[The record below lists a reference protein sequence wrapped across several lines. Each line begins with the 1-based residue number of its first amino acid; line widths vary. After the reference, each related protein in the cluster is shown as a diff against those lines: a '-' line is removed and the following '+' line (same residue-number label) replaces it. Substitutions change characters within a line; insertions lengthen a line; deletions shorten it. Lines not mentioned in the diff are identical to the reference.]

1 MPLLSSSR
9 SDTPPPDLAVL
20 LPAALLV
27 LSSTVIRGGNRYAAL
42 MVIEWL
48 AVAVL
53 VVLGL
58 KALLGGRFAATGG
71 GWRRAGVW
79 ALVLALPLIGLIQL
93 LPLPAD
99 TWLGLP
105 GRALYAPVVALDPS
119 GARPL
124 SLTPDNTALSLLAA
138 LPVVA
143 AFLLPFSAS
152 EASTRLILRL
162 WIAVAACQ
170 AALGLLQI
178 GGFSAL
184 YFDERIKSG
193 VMGSFANKNHF
204 GNFLMLLLPAVV
216 LEAYGPESR
225 RSGRSAHGAQQWPW
239 VVLLFVLIAALLSS
253 LSRAAIAIGLL
264 TLLASAFLL
273 PQRQR
278 LRDGVFRAL
287 LATAGLVALALVAGG
302 LDWLDRFDASVLGT
316 DAAFRRLNRDLTWAA
331 ALDVW
336 PVGAGLGSFATVF
349 PHYQAEV
356 FSYYFVEHA
365 HSDFLQWLME
375 TGLPGLLVAA
385 LALALVAARVVTLVR
400 DRAGAGR
407 WREADRVSVAAGLGL
422 LALALHAWVDFPLHI
437 PANAMLGAFLLGVLL
452 RSAPPGPPTDSNP

>member
-1 MPLLSSSR
+1 MPLLSR
-9 SDTPPPDLAVL
+9 NPTDAPPTDLAVL

-27 LSSTVIRGGNRYAAL
+27 LSSTLIRGGNRYAAL

-53 VVLGL
+53 LVIGL
-58 KALLGGRFAATGG
+58 KALLGERVDATGG
-71 GWRRAGVW
+71 GWRRVGVW
-79 ALVLALPLIGLIQL
+79 ALVLALPVIGLLQL
-93 LPLPAD
+93 LPLPAE

-105 GRALYAPVVALDPS
+105 GRALYAPVVALDP
-119 GARPL
+119 GVRPL

-138 LPVVA
+138 LPIAA

-152 EASTRLILRL
+152 EATTRRILRL

-178 GGFSAL
+178 GGFAAL
-184 YFDERIKSG
+184 YFDERVKSG

-204 GNFLMLLLPAVV
+204 ANFLMLLLPAVV
-216 LEAYGPESR
+216 LEAYGQESR
-225 RSGRSAHGAQQWPW
+225 RSGRSPRGGQPW
-239 VVLLFVLIAALLSS
+239 LWTVLLFGLIAALMSS

-273 PQRQR
+273 PPRQR
-278 LRDGVFRAL
+278 LRNGVFRAL
-287 LATAGLVALALVAGG
+287 LATAALVALALVAGG
-302 LDWLDRFDASVLGT
+302 LDWLDRFDASVLGA

-331 ALDVW
+331 ALDFW
-336 PVGAGLGSFATVF
+336 PLGAGLGSFATVF
-349 PHYQAEV
+349 PRYQAEV

-365 HSDFLQWLME
+365 HSDFLQWLLE
-375 TGLPGLLVAA
+375 TGLPGLLLAA
-385 LALALVAARVVTLVR
+385 LALALVAARVAALA
-400 DRAGAGR
+400 RARATAGQ
-407 WREADRVSVAAGLGL
+407 WREGERISVAAGLGV

-437 PANAMLGAFLLGVLL
+437 PANAMLGAFLLGAWL
-452 RSAPPGPPTDSNP
+452 RTTPAGPSTGSNL